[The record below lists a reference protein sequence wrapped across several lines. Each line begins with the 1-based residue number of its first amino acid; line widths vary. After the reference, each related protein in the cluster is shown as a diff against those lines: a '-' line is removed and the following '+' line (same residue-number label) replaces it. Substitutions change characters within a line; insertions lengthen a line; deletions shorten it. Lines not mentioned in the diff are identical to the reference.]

1 MRQKLISQIRRRRIQ
16 KFFLFLALAVFCL
29 FLYTFLHE
37 GGHALAG
44 VLAGAKLTGFDIN
57 FLDFSAHVRLTGE
70 FTPAEKV
77 ANTLAGPGLP
87 LLVWL
92 VFILVVPKRTNF
104 ALESI
109 KLAATMMFLSTL
121 LAWVILPLVF
131 ASGQFPPDDV
141 TDFLIRSGAAPL
153 GVTIAALGA
162 YLGGWVLFFRKIDG
176 VRQEVEQW
184 RDSQAEV
191 FTSEVRA
198 TLWICLGI
206 LLACIL
212 ITFAANGFRFA

>member
-1 MRQKLISQIRRRRIQ
+1 LISQIRWRRIQ
-16 KFFLFLALAVFCL
+16 KIFLFLVLAVFCL

-44 VLAGAKLTGFDIN
+44 VLAGAKLTGFNIN
-57 FLDFSAHVRLTGE
+57 FLDFSAHVSLIGE

-92 VFILVVPKRTNF
+92 VFILAVPKRTNF

-109 KLAATMMFLSTL
+109 KLAGTMMFLSTL
-121 LAWVILPLVF
+121 LAWVVLPLVYL
-131 ASGQFPPDDV
+131 SGDFPPDDV
-141 TDFLIRSGAAPL
+141 TDFLIHSGAVPL

-162 YLGGWVLFFRKIDG
+162 YAGGWLLFMRKIDG
-176 VRQEVEQW
+176 LRHEVGQL
-184 RDSQAEV
+184 RGSQAEL
-191 FTSEVRA
+191 FTPEVRR
-198 TLWICLGI
+198 TLWICFGIVIAGI
-206 LLACIL
+206 LIA
-212 ITFAANGFRFA
+212 FAANGARIS

>member
-1 MRQKLISQIRRRRIQ
+1 MTSRIRRHGIE
-16 KFFLFLALAVFCL
+16 KIFLFPALALFSL

-44 VLAGAKLTGFDIN
+44 VSAGAKLTGFTIN
-57 FLDFSAHVRLTGE
+57 FLDFSAHVSLAGE

-77 ANTLAGPGLP
+77 ANTLAGPALP
-87 LLVWL
+87 LLAWL

-109 KLAATMMFLSTL
+109 ELAATMMFLGTL
-121 LAWVILPLVF
+121 LAWVVLPLVY
-131 ASGQFPPDDV
+131 ARGGFPPDDV
-141 TDFLIRSGAAPL
+141 TDFLIHSGAAPL
-153 GVTIAALGA
+153 GVSIAALGA
-162 YLGGWVLFFRKIDG
+162 YVGGWLLFFRKIG
-176 VRQEVEQW
+176 GLRYEVEQL
-184 RDSQAEV
+184 RDPQAEV

-212 ITFAANGFRFA
+212 ITFAANGFLIP